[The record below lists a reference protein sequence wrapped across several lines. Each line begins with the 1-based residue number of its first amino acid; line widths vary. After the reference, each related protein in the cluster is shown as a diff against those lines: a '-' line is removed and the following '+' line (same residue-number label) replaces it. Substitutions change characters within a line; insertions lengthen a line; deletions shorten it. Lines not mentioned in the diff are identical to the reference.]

1 MNQKVKGM
9 KAPSDVNVLPKHYD
23 ELWKKMTI
31 CKVSEHVFA
40 YIGGGNTTA
49 FVLPT
54 RVVIID
60 AGKPIPIM
68 EKIRHEIEAFTK
80 KKVDTVILTHFHSD
94 HTGAAPVF
102 SDCTI
107 ISSDLLLKRLKEAKR
122 KPPKGYELTFPNRTF
137 DDQVEIKDGDIQL
150 IVKRTGGHTDDSAYV
165 YCPNYKVLAA
175 GDNLIVNAYPFGAK
189 GCNPDLWIQALEE
202 YLSCDVEYYIPGHGP
217 VVGKDKVKDFLD
229 YIVEVMKVMKE
240 LIAKRNPEK
249 DVLKAA
255 GDMEYCYTPSD
266 PTRKE
271 FYRRWKRQ
279 YLSNWY
285 RFWKKE
291 LY

>member
-1 MNQKVKGM
+1 MNQKVKDM
-9 KAPSDVNVLPKHYD
+9 NVPADVNTLPKHYD

-31 CKVSEHVFA
+31 CKVTEHVFA
-40 YIGGGNTTA
+40 YIGGGNMTA
-49 FVLPT
+49 LILPT

-68 EKIRHEIEAFTK
+68 EKIRHEIEANTK

-94 HTGAAPVF
+94 HTGASPVF

-107 ISSDLLLKRLKEAKR
+107 ISSSLLMKSLKQAKR
-122 KPPKGYELTFPNRTF
+122 KPPAGYKLTFPNRTF
-137 DDQVEIKDGDIQL
+137 DDQIEIKDGDIQL
-150 IVKRTGGHTDDSAYV
+150 LVKRTGGHTDDSAYV

-189 GCNPDLWIQALEE
+189 GGNPDLWIQALKE
-202 YLSCDVEYYIPGHGP
+202 YLSCDVDYFIPGHGP
-217 VVGKDKVKDFLD
+217 VVGKDKVKEFLD
-229 YIVEVMKVMKE
+229 YMIEVRKVMKE
-240 LIAKRNPEK
+240 LIAEGNAEK

-255 GDMEYCYTPSD
+255 GDVKYCFTPSD
-266 PTRKE
+266 STREE
-271 FYRRWKRQ
+271 FYRRWKQQ

-285 RFWKKE
+285 RFWKK
-291 LY
+291 

>member
-1 MNQKVKGM
+1 M
-9 KAPSDVNVLPKHYD
+9 KAPADSNMLPKHYD
-23 ELWKKMTI
+23 ELWRKMTI

-49 FVLPT
+49 LVLPT

-60 AGKPIPIM
+60 TGKPIPIM
-68 EKIRHEIEAFTK
+68 AKIRNEIEETTK

-94 HTGAAPVF
+94 HTGATPVF

-107 ISSDLLLKRLKEAKR
+107 ISSNLLLKSLKQAKR
-122 KPPKGYELTFPNRTF
+122 KPPPGYELVFPNKTF
-137 DDQVEIKDGDIQL
+137 DDRIEIKDGDIQL
-150 IVKRTGGHTDDSAYV
+150 IVKRTGGHTDDSTYV
-165 YCPNYKVLAA
+165 YCPDYKVLVA

-189 GCNPDLWIQALEE
+189 GGNPDLWIQALKEF
-202 YLSCDVEYYIPGHGP
+202 LSCDVDYYIPGHGP
-217 VVGKDKVKDFLD
+217 VVGKDKVEEFLD
-229 YIVEVMKVMKE
+229 YMVEVKKVMKE
-240 LIAKRNPEK
+240 LIADGALEK

-255 GDMEYCYTPSD
+255 GNVKYCYTPSD
-266 PTRKE
+266 PSREE

-285 RFWKKE
+285 RFWKK
-291 LY
+291 